1 MATILPKPG
10 EAIDPVEPTRYLN
23 ERMAYYMVSRY
34 RQLSGQRARSL
45 NGVVCTI
52 NPSLPISR

>member
-10 EAIDPVEPTRYLN
+10 EAIDSVEPTRYLN

-34 RQLSGQRARSL
+34 RQLSGQRAGPFKSRKRSL
-45 NGVVCTI
+45 RRC
-52 NPSLPISR
+52 